1 MNNSKNIEQLINDYF
16 DQVMYG
22 ALIFREGVRY
32 YLRGD
37 HDLFGDRLNRLDV
50 SEGIGDTFRRSLED
64 IIYRMKKIPE
74 DRGDVLGLVENSD
87 KILNKLSLTLIEM
100 DIQKPVIPNEVKDLF
115 LRQADQVSLAV
126 EYMVTGIRIFF
137 AKGLQCDDCIYA
149 VMRAEKETDRIG
161 NELRGNIFRS
171 SIGLAYKN
179 HIRYFISQLEDI
191 ADQAE
196 DVCDRLSIALI
207 KRKKMKN
214 AQIRFPHF

>member
-1 MNNSKNIEQLINDYF
+1 MNKNQNIEQLINDYY
-16 DQVMYG
+16 DQVMNG

-37 HDLFGDRLNRLDV
+37 HDLFRERLTRLDV

-100 DIQKPVIPNEVKDLF
+100 DIQKPVIPDEIKDLF
-115 LRQADQVSLAV
+115 LKQADQVSLSV
-126 EYMVTGIRIFF
+126 EQMVTGIRTFF
-137 AKGLQCDDCIYA
+137 AKGRRCDECIQS
-149 VMRAEKETDRIG
+149 VMQAEKETDRIG
-161 NELRGNIFRS
+161 NEIRGNIFRS

-196 DVCDRLSIALI
+196 DVCDRLSIAMI
-207 KRKKMKN
+207 KRKN
-214 AQIRFPHF
+214 